1 MSKKEKS
8 MGNSNGKIT
17 APVGLHAD
25 VYPVLGLTKTGTYY
39 DVGYICGNSH
49 GRINKWSRHK
59 PVRVN
64 QPGIITDAQFKS
76 ANFGLTIPAKSTDF
90 KTAINNATYS
100 YNPPRPGT
108 DWCRLTDFDKYS
120 HTAVS
125 PLINCQAISFDR
137 TFIDEQYIFPLTL
150 NHRGH
155 DDYNIGLD
163 EFPGFSSMYLGCI
176 IEYTQTGNTTVYR
189 LFKTA
194 LTTIGNGGFS
204 VTFEDLYGRN
214 MVNPKYYFV
223 AASKMQETQ
232 TSLITGVDFLG
243 LPFDTV
249 AGASSTLSISASNP
263 LVANLLG
270 ATDNPTGSRYIA
282 KEDAVA
288 SGLAYPCNANTG
300 MWMQCEIKNRAER
313 SYAMQIQDLTGELRP
328 SWDTS
333 ASDDYRN
340 STTGYIQMQVYR
352 LSGSTWTKLSDN
364 GTITFSPAQTMTLR
378 IGHPQWSRYVNGSRG
393 TYVKPNKIVDYC
405 EVNIKDGKS
414 GMMISHPGC
423 RIQFM

>member
-1 MSKKEKS
+1 MSIQNGTRIVSPINLQEPYTV
-8 MGNSNGKIT
+8 MGVS
-17 APVGLHAD
+17 
-25 VYPVLGLTKTGTYY
+25 KTGTYY
-39 DVGYICGNSH
+39 DLGYICGNSH

-176 IEYTQTGNTTVYR
+176 IEYTQTGSSTIYR

-194 LTTIGNGGFS
+194 STTIGQSGFS
-204 VTFEDLYGRN
+204 VTFENLYGRN
-214 MVNPKYYFV
+214 MVNPRYYLV

-263 LVANLLG
+263 LLATLLG

-282 KEDAVA
+282 VGDAVPG
-288 SGLAYPCNANTG
+288 GLAYTCNANTG
-300 MWMQCEIKNRAER
+300 LWMQCEITNRATK
-313 SYAMQIQDLTGELRP
+313 SYTMSLTDLDGELRP
-328 SWDTS
+328 SWDIN
-333 ASDDYRN
+333 ASNDYTN

-352 LSGSTWTKLSDN
+352 LSGSTWTKVSES
-364 GTITFSPAQTMTLR
+364 GTITFSPSSKVTLR
-378 IGHPQWSRYVNGSRG
+378 IGHPQWSRYIDGALGSA
-393 TYVKPNKIVDYC
+393 VKASAYVDYC
-405 EVNIKDGKS
+405 EVRIIDRKS
-414 GMMISHPGC
+414 GMQIVNPGC
-423 RIQFM
+423 RIHFT

>member
-1 MSKKEKS
+1 M
-8 MGNSNGKIT
+8 NSNGKIT
-17 APVGLHAD
+17 APVSLHAD
-25 VYPVLGLTKTGTYY
+25 VYPVLGLTKTVTY
-39 DVGYICGNSH
+39 DTGWVCGNSH

-59 PVRVN
+59 PVIVN
-64 QPGIITDAQFKS
+64 QPGIITDEQFKS
-76 ANFGLTIPAKSTDF
+76 ANFGLTIPAKSTNF

-176 IEYTQTGNTTVYR
+176 IEYMQTGGTTVR

-194 LTTIGNGGFS
+194 QTTIGDGGFS
-204 VTFEDLYGRN
+204 VTFKNLYSVIGSGS
-214 MVNPKYYFV
+214 PKYYFV

-263 LVANLLG
+263 LLTNLLG

-282 KEDAVA
+282 VGDAVPG
-288 SGLAYPCNANTG
+288 GLAYTCNANTG
-300 MWMQCEIKNRAER
+300 LWMQCEITNRATKTYTM
-313 SYAMQIQDLTGELRP
+313 SLTDLEGELRP
-328 SWDTS
+328 SWDIN
-333 ASDDYRN
+333 ASNDYKN

-352 LSGSTWTKLSDN
+352 LSGSTWTKVSES
-364 GTITFSPAQTMTLR
+364 GTITFSPSSKVTLR
-378 IGHPQWSRYVNGSRG
+378 IGHPQWSRYIDGALGSA
-393 TYVKPNKIVDYC
+393 VKASAYVDYC
-405 EVNIKDGKS
+405 EVRIIDRKS
-414 GMMISHPGC
+414 GMQVVNPGC
-423 RIQFM
+423 RIHFV

>member
-1 MSKKEKS
+1 M
-8 MGNSNGKIT
+8 NSNGKIT
-17 APVGLHAD
+17 APVSLHAD
-25 VYPVLGLTKTGTYY
+25 VYPVLGLAKTVMY
-39 DVGYICGNSH
+39 DTGWVCGNSH

-59 PVRVN
+59 PVIVN
-64 QPGIITDAQFKS
+64 QPGIITDEQFKS
-76 ANFGLTIPAKSTDF
+76 ANFGLTIPAKSTNF

-176 IEYTQTGNTTVYR
+176 IEYMQTGGTTVR

-194 LTTIGNGGFS
+194 QTTIGDGGFS
-204 VTFEDLYGRN
+204 VTFKNLYSVIGSGS
-214 MVNPKYYFV
+214 PKYYFV

-263 LVANLLG
+263 LLTNLLG

-282 KEDAVA
+282 VGDAVPG
-288 SGLAYPCNANTG
+288 GLAYTCNANTG
-300 MWMQCEIKNRAER
+300 LWMQCEITNRATKTYTM
-313 SYAMQIQDLTGELRP
+313 SLTDLEGELRP
-328 SWDTS
+328 SWDIN
-333 ASDDYRN
+333 ASNDYKN

-352 LSGSTWTKLSDN
+352 LSGSTWTKVSES
-364 GTITFSPAQTMTLR
+364 GTITFSPSSKVTLR
-378 IGHPQWSRYVNGSRG
+378 IGHPQWSRYIDGALGSA
-393 TYVKPNKIVDYC
+393 VKPSAYVDYC
-405 EVNIKDGKS
+405 EVRIIDRKS
-414 GMMISHPGC
+414 GMQVVNPGC
-423 RIQFM
+423 RIHFT

>member
-1 MSKKEKS
+1 M
-8 MGNSNGKIT
+8 NSNGRIT
-17 APVGLHAD
+17 APVSLHAD
-25 VYPVLGLTKTGTYY
+25 VYPVLGLAKTVTY
-39 DVGYICGNSH
+39 DTGWVCGNSH

-64 QPGIITDAQFKS
+64 QPGIITEAQLKS

-176 IEYTQTGNTTVYR
+176 IEYMQTGGTTVR

-194 LTTIGNGGFS
+194 QTTIGDGGFS
-204 VTFEDLYGRN
+204 VTFKNLYSVIGSGS
-214 MVNPKYYFV
+214 PKYYFV

-263 LVANLLG
+263 LLTNLLG

-282 KEDAVA
+282 VGDAVPG
-288 SGLAYPCNANTG
+288 GLAYTCNANTG
-300 MWMQCEIKNRAER
+300 LWMQCEITNRATKTYTM
-313 SYAMQIQDLTGELRP
+313 SLTDLEGELRP
-328 SWDTS
+328 SWDIN
-333 ASDDYRN
+333 ASNDYKN

-352 LSGSTWTKLSDN
+352 LSGSTWTKVSES
-364 GTITFSPAQTMTLR
+364 GTITFSPSSKVTLR
-378 IGHPQWSRYVNGSRG
+378 IGHPQWSRYIDGALGSA
-393 TYVKPNKIVDYC
+393 VKASAYVDYC
-405 EVNIKDGKS
+405 EVRIIDRKS
-414 GMMISHPGC
+414 GMQVVNPGC
-423 RIQFM
+423 RIHFV